1 MDGASPIAAVAVAA
15 LLVTVGVAA
24 LLMPA
29 PDDAGAELGPSGDGE
44 DRDDGET
51 DEPREDGTA
60 PLVEL
65 VDVDKPTEMGTWPV
79 VSPDGTEVGNRT
91 WRIVGETGNCCEN
104 YITTT
109 PRGRIVDLG
118 GTFPIYS
125 DDDGRTW
132 TRVQGVTPF
141 VNGEGALTVAPDGDV
156 VSVMWDPYSGDRLV
170 SYKWD
175 ADTATWS
182 YAETPLKTPF
192 FDRPWLSVVPG
203 PVEGPD
209 GTHDYAV
216 YLRGGWP
223 SKEVGYVSFDGLHY
237 LRASSPSAESLLA
250 EATPLDGIAAE
261 PWADWVQPHTES
273 DITPLPGG
281 GALAHQGLG
290 SDCAWTHF
298 STDVT
303 WSCAE
308 DTGLG
313 DGRALVDSRGRLH
326 EVDADGTTVAFRTS
340 ADAGAHWN
348 ATEVTLPGRY
358 EIEDWDA
365 KVNAELGQAVV
376 AVHAHDSS
384 ADADQD
390 MVLRFDV
397 SGDEPELV
405 HRALVG
411 DGDLGAGSGLGGDNR
426 FDFTTV
432 GFLPDGRV
440 VVSFADADRHPP
452 HLAVQTSPQP

>member
-1 MDGASPIAAVAVAA
+1 MDGASPLAAIAVAA
-15 LLVTVGVAA
+15 LMVTVGAAA
-24 LLMPA
+24 LLLPG
-29 PDDAGAELGPSGDGE
+29 PDDAGARTGPTDGDPE
-44 DRDDGET
+44 PDDG
-51 DEPREDGTA
+51 DPAEPRGDQAG

-65 VDVDKPTEMGTWPV
+65 IDVSKPTETRSWPV
-79 VSPDGTEVGNRT
+79 LSPNGTRIGNGT

-104 YITTT
+104 YVTTT
-109 PRGRIVDLG
+109 SEGRIVDLG
-118 GTFPIYS
+118 GTFPFYS
-125 DDDGRTW
+125 DDGGRTW
-132 TRVQGVTPF
+132 TRVEARTPF
-141 VNGEGALTVAPDGDV
+141 VNGEGALAVAPDGDV
-156 VSVMWDPYSGDRLV
+156 LAVMWDPYSGDRLV
-170 SYKWD
+170 AYRWD
-175 ADTATWS
+175 AETATWS

-203 PVEGPD
+203 PIEVG
-209 GTHDYAV
+209 GQTHDYAV
-216 YLRGGWP
+216 YLLGGWP

-237 LRASSPSAESLLA
+237 VRPSSPTAESLLA
-250 EATPLDGIAAE
+250 DATPLDGIEEE

-273 DITPLPGG
+273 GITPLPGG

-290 SDCAWTHF
+290 TDCPWKHL
-298 STDVT
+298 STDMT

-313 DGRALVDSRGRLH
+313 DGPALVDSRGRLH
-326 EVDADGTTVAFRTS
+326 QLAVSGSTVSLRTS

-358 EIEDWDA
+358 EIEDRDV
-365 KVNAELGQAVV
+365 KVNAELGEAVV
-376 AVHAHDSS
+376 ALHAYDSE

-390 MVLRFDV
+390 MVLRFAID
-397 SGDEPELV
+397 GDQPELV

-411 DGDLGAGSGLGGDNR
+411 DGDLAAGSGVGGDNR

-440 VVSFADADRHPP
+440 VVSFADADHHPP